1 MFKMQE
7 TITRMR
13 RKLGLCVNTY
23 IWNLTKLDEVDDAF

>member
-1 MFKMQE
+1 
-7 TITRMR
+7 MR